1 MTNFARYI
9 ARKPIKLIKR
19 YHLGKV
25 FKKNHSSQQFMQRS
39 KAQEIMEA
47 SFDIVSPTDEL
58 IYEAEAIK
66 VCDQIASKYQKEI
79 GQYRIKISSSE
90 IIDGIL
96 DECQVPFEKRHLLLK
111 QLGSLE
117 NRNMKDL
124 KKSLAQTDYIPLQN
138 LERLTEFFSIRGP
151 LSLVESKL
159 QQIKGFMKKPDRF
172 K

>member
-1 MTNFARYI
+1 
-9 ARKPIKLIKR
+9 
-19 YHLGKV
+19 
-25 FKKNHSSQQFMQRS
+25 
-39 KAQEIMEA
+39 MEA
-47 SFDIVSPTDEL
+47 AFDIVSPTDEL

-96 DECQVPFEKRHLLLK
+96 DECQVPFEKMHLLLK

-117 NRNMKDL
+117 KRNMKEI
-124 KKSLAQTDYIPLQN
+124 KKSLSETEIVPLKN
-138 LERLTEFFSIRGP
+138 IERLTEFLSIRGP
-151 LSLVESKL
+151 LSHVETKL
-159 QQIKGFMKKPDRF
+159 QQIKGYMKKPDRF